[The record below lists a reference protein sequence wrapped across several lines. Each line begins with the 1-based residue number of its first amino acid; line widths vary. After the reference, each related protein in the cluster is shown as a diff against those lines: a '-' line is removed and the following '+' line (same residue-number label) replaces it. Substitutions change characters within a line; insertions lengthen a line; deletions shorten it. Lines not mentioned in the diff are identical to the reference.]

1 MSKHKKKS
9 REEKIPEVIKDIS
22 IEDDPYWKVGG
33 VHMDAH
39 RLGKF
44 LNKFERFEEKHSE
57 WTDGLLDGAPTFYC
71 VLGVLKGSGIDEV
84 KKAYDMKSAF
94 SSFHQ
99 YIIDEALDVL
109 SDPKLQKEYDELLLV
124 FEQMTKCMPP
134 LEKNEMIQIHSLR
147 VNAEKEFARM
157 RPLLPRYKTYM
168 DFYING
174 MPDIYEITGLDR
186 DSSIEEIKTRCDGGS
201 DLYKKIFD
209 ILGNTASL
217 EEYDFVMRF
226 MLKFGDRSEIEKRM
240 NRKKRW
246 EGLDKN
252 LFEKTVLFGLC
263 NSEEME
269 KFKKRLYEILKSN
282 QDWLQY
288 LPPNKET
295 FFSTLG
301 IDKIS
306 LPDDKKEIEKVIREK
321 YRTFEKTPKINL
333 AYTVL
338 KNASQREDYLYLMQ
352 NIDILNTTQ
361 KIFSD
366 EEPVVQPEKMLK
378 GRKKKSSK
386 QTKSYEQKT
395 LDDLFME
402 IIGNM
407 LKKMNEGEGK
417 RKN

>member
-9 REEKIPEVIKDIS
+9 REDRLPEVIKEIS
-22 IEDDPYWKVGG
+22 IEDDPYWKLSG

-39 RLGKF
+39 RVGRF
-44 LNKFERFEEKHSE
+44 LNKFERFEEQHPE
-57 WTDGLLDGAPTFYC
+57 WTDELLGGAPTFYC
-71 VLGVLKGSGIDEV
+71 VLGVPKGSGIDEV
-84 KKAYDMKSAF
+84 KKAYDQKSAF

-99 YIIDEALDVL
+99 DIIDEALDVL
-109 SDPKLQKEYDELLLV
+109 SDPKLQKEYDELLFV

-134 LEKNEMIQIHSLR
+134 WEKNEMIRIHSLR
-147 VNAEKEFARM
+147 INAEKEFVRM

-174 MPDIYEITGLDR
+174 MPDLYEIAGLEH
-186 DSSIEEIKTRCDGGS
+186 DSSIEEIKKRCDSGS
-201 DLYKKIFD
+201 DLYKKILE
-209 ILGNTASL
+209 ILGNTTSR

-226 MLKFGDRSEIEKRM
+226 MLKFGGSEIENRM
-240 NRKKRW
+240 KRKKRW

-252 LFEKTVLFGLC
+252 LFEKTILFGLC

-269 KFKKRLYEILKSN
+269 KFKARLYDILKSN

-301 IDKIS
+301 IEKNS
-306 LPDDKKEIEKVIREK
+306 LPEDKKEIEKVIREK
-321 YRTFEKTPKINL
+321 YRTLEKTPKINF

-352 NIDILNTTQ
+352 NIDILNATQ
-361 KIFSD
+361 KIFLD
-366 EEPVVQPEKMLK
+366 EEPMVQPEKMRK
-378 GRKKKSSK
+378 GKKNKSPK

-402 IIGNM
+402 IVGNM
-407 LKKMNEGEGK
+407 LNKMNKGKGK
-417 RKN
+417 R

>member
-9 REEKIPEVIKDIS
+9 QGEGLPEAIKEIS

-39 RLGKF
+39 RVGRF
-44 LNKFERFEEKHSE
+44 LDKFERFEEKHPE
-57 WTDGLLDGAPTFYC
+57 WTDNLLGGAPTFYC
-71 VLGVLKGSGIDEV
+71 VLGVPKGSGIDEV
-84 KKAYDMKSAF
+84 KKAYDLKSAF

-109 SDPKLQKEYDELLLV
+109 SNPKLQKEYDELLFV

-147 VNAEKEFARM
+147 VNAEKEFIRM
-157 RPLLPRYKTYM
+157 RPLLPRYKTYI
-168 DFYING
+168 DFYMNG
-174 MPDIYEITGLDR
+174 MPDLYEIAGLDN
-186 DSSIEEIKTRCDGGS
+186 DSSIEEIKKRCDSGS
-201 DLYKKIFD
+201 DLYKKILD
-209 ILGNTASL
+209 ILGNPTSR

-226 MLKFGDRSEIEKRM
+226 MLKFGDRLEIEKRM

-252 LFEKTVLFGLC
+252 LFEKIVLFGLS
-263 NSEEME
+263 NSEDMG
-269 KFKKRLYEILKSN
+269 KFKARLHDILKSN

-288 LPPNKET
+288 MPPNKET

-301 IDKIS
+301 LDKNS
-306 LPDDKKEIEKVIREK
+306 LPDDKKELEKVIREK
-321 YRTFEKTPKINL
+321 YRSLEKTPKINL

-352 NIDILNTTQ
+352 NVDILDATQ
-361 KIFSD
+361 KILSD
-366 EEPVVQPEKMLK
+366 DEPAEPPEKMRK
-378 GRKKKSSK
+378 GKKKKSSK
-386 QTKSYEQKT
+386 KTKSYEQKT

-402 IIGNM
+402 IVGNM
-407 LKKMNEGEGK
+407 LKNMNKGQKMK
-417 RKN
+417 

>member
-1 MSKHKKKS
+1 MSKHKKKPHED
-9 REEKIPEVIKDIS
+9 RLPEVIKEIS

-39 RLGKF
+39 RVGRF
-44 LNKFERFEEKHSE
+44 LNKFERFEEKHPE
-57 WTDGLLDGAPTFYC
+57 WTDELLGGAPTFYC
-71 VLGVLKGSGIDEV
+71 VLGVLKGSGKDEV
-84 KKAYDMKSAF
+84 KKAYDLKSAF

-99 YIIDEALDVL
+99 DIIDEALDVL
-109 SDPKLQKEYDELLLV
+109 SDPKLQKEYDELLFV

-134 LEKNEMIQIHSLR
+134 MEKNEMIQIHSLR
-147 VNAEKEFARM
+147 INAEKEFFRM

-174 MPDIYEITGLDR
+174 MPDLYEIAGLDH
-186 DSSIEEIKTRCDGGS
+186 DSSIEEIKKRCDSGS
-201 DLYKKIFD
+201 DLYKKILE
-209 ILGNTASL
+209 ILGNPTSR
-217 EEYDFVMRF
+217 EEYDFLMRF
-226 MLKFGDRSEIEKRM
+226 MLKFGDRSEIENRM
-240 NRKKRW
+240 KRKKRW

-269 KFKKRLYEILKSN
+269 NFKKRLYDILKSN

-301 IDKIS
+301 IEKNS
-306 LPDDKKEIEKVIREK
+306 LPEDKKEIEKVIREK
-321 YRTFEKTPKINL
+321 YRTLEKTPKINL

-352 NIDILNTTQ
+352 NIDILNATQ

-366 EEPVVQPEKMLK
+366 DEPVEPPEKMRK
-378 GRKKKSSK
+378 GKTKKSSK
-386 QTKSYEQKT
+386 KTVSYEQKT

-402 IIGNM
+402 IVGNM
-407 LKKMNEGEGK
+407 LKKINEGQRK
-417 RKN
+417 R

>member
-9 REEKIPEVIKDIS
+9 REEGLHEVIKEIS

-39 RLGKF
+39 RVGRF
-44 LNKFERFEEKHSE
+44 LDKFERFEEKHPE
-57 WTDGLLDGAPTFYC
+57 WTDELLGGAPTFYC
-71 VLGVLKGSGIDEV
+71 VLGVPKGTGKDEV
-84 KKAYDMKSAF
+84 KKAYDSKLTF
-94 SSFHQ
+94 SSYPQ
-99 YIIDEALDVL
+99 YILDKALDVL
-109 SDPKLQKEYDELLLV
+109 SDPKLQKEYDELLFV

-134 LEKNEMIQIHSLR
+134 REKNEMIRIHSLR
-147 VNAEKEFARM
+147 INAEKEFVRM
-157 RPLLPRYKTYM
+157 RLLLPRYKTYI

-174 MPDIYEITGLDR
+174 MPDLYEIAGLDHN
-186 DSSIEEIKTRCDGGS
+186 SSIEEIKKPCDSGS
-201 DLYKKIFD
+201 DLYKKIFE
-209 ILGNTASL
+209 ILGNTTSR

-226 MLKFGDRSEIEKRM
+226 ILKFGDSSEIEKRM

-263 NSEEME
+263 NSEDME
-269 KFKKRLYEILKSN
+269 KFKVRLFEILKSN

-301 IDKIS
+301 IDKNS

-321 YRTFEKTPKINL
+321 YRTLEKTPKINL
-333 AYTVL
+333 AYSVL

-352 NIDILNTTQ
+352 NVDILNAIQ
-361 KIFSD
+361 KIFLED
-366 EEPVVQPEKMLK
+366 EPVITPEKIRK
-378 GRKKKSSK
+378 GKKKKSSK
-386 QTKSYEQKT
+386 KTRSYEQKT

-402 IIGNM
+402 IVGNM
-407 LKKMNEGEGK
+407 LKKMNKGQGK
-417 RKN
+417 R

>member
-9 REEKIPEVIKDIS
+9 REDRLPEVIKEIS

-39 RLGKF
+39 RVGRF
-44 LNKFERFEEKHSE
+44 LNKFEHFEEKHPE
-57 WTDGLLDGAPTFYC
+57 WTDELLGGAPTFYC
-71 VLGVLKGSGIDEV
+71 VLGVPKGSGIDEV

-99 YIIDEALDVL
+99 YLIDEALDVL
-109 SDPKLQKEYDELLLV
+109 SDPKLQKEYDELLFV

-134 LEKNEMIQIHSLR
+134 WEKNEMIRIHSLR
-147 VNAEKEFARM
+147 VNAEKEFFRM
-157 RPLLPRYKTYM
+157 RPLLPRYKTYI
-168 DFYING
+168 DFYMNG
-174 MPDIYEITGLDR
+174 MPDLYEIAGIDH
-186 DSSIEEIKTRCDGGS
+186 DSSIEEIKKRCDSGS
-201 DLYKKIFD
+201 DLSMKIFD
-209 ILGNTASL
+209 ILGNTTSR

-226 MLKFGDRSEIEKRM
+226 MLKFGDRSEIENRM

-246 EGLDKN
+246 ESLDKN

-269 KFKKRLYEILKSN
+269 NFKKRLYEILKSN

-301 IDKIS
+301 IDKNS

-321 YRTFEKTPKINL
+321 YRTLEKTPKINL
-333 AYTVL
+333 AYSVL

-352 NIDILNTTQ
+352 NVDILNATQ

-366 EEPVVQPEKMLK
+366 DEPVVSPEKMRK
-378 GRKKKSSK
+378 GKKKKSSK
-386 QTKSYEQKT
+386 KTMSYEQKT

-402 IIGNM
+402 IVGNM
-407 LKKMNEGEGK
+407 LKKMNKGQGM
-417 RKN
+417 R

>member
-1 MSKHKKKS
+1 MSRHKKKS
-9 REEKIPEVIKDIS
+9 HEERLPEVIKEIS

-33 VHMDAH
+33 VYMDAH
-39 RLGKF
+39 RVGRF
-44 LNKFERFEEKHSE
+44 LDKFERFEEKYPE
-57 WTDGLLDGAPTFYC
+57 WTDELLGGAPTFYC
-71 VLGVLKGSGIDEV
+71 VLGVPKGTGKDEV
-84 KKAYDMKSAF
+84 KKAYDSKLTF
-94 SSFHQ
+94 SSYPQ
-99 YIIDEALDVL
+99 YILDKALDVL
-109 SDPKLQKEYDELLLV
+109 SDPKLQKEYDELLFV

-134 LEKNEMIQIHSLR
+134 WEKNEMIRIHSLR
-147 VNAEKEFARM
+147 INAEKEFVRM
-157 RPLLPRYKTYM
+157 RPLLPRYRTYI

-174 MPDIYEITGLDR
+174 MPDLYEIAGLDHN
-186 DSSIEEIKTRCDGGS
+186 SSIEEIKKPCDAGS
-201 DLYKKIFD
+201 DLYKKIFE
-209 ILGNTASL
+209 ILGNTASR

-269 KFKKRLYEILKSN
+269 KFKKRLFEILKSN

-301 IDKIS
+301 IDKNS

-321 YRTFEKTPKINL
+321 YRTLEKTPKINL
-333 AYTVL
+333 AYSVL

-352 NIDILNTTQ
+352 NVDILNAIQ
-361 KIFSD
+361 KIFSED
-366 EEPVVQPEKMLK
+366 EPVVPPEKKRK
-378 GRKKKSSK
+378 GMKKKSSK
-386 QTKSYEQKT
+386 QTMSYEQKT

-402 IIGNM
+402 IVGNM
-407 LKKMNEGEGK
+407 LKKMNEGQGK
-417 RKN
+417 R

>member
-1 MSKHKKKS
+1 M
-9 REEKIPEVIKDIS
+9 
-22 IEDDPYWKVGG
+22 
-33 VHMDAH
+33 
-39 RLGKF
+39 
-44 LNKFERFEEKHSE
+44 
-57 WTDGLLDGAPTFYC
+57 
-71 VLGVLKGSGIDEV
+71 
-84 KKAYDMKSAF
+84 KKAYDLKSAF
-94 SSFHQ
+94 SSFPQ

-109 SDPKLQKEYDELLLV
+109 SDPKLQKEYDELLFV

-134 LEKNEMIQIHSLR
+134 WEKNEMIRIHSLR
-147 VNAEKEFARM
+147 VNAEKEFFRM
-157 RPLLPRYKTYM
+157 RPLLPRYKTYI
-168 DFYING
+168 DFYMNG
-174 MPDIYEITGLDR
+174 MPDLYEIAGLDH
-186 DSSIEEIKTRCDGGS
+186 DSSTEEIKKRCDSCS
-201 DLYKKIFD
+201 DLYKKILE
-209 ILGNTASL
+209 ILLNPTSR

-226 MLKFGDRSEIEKRM
+226 MLKFGNKIEIENRM

-269 KFKKRLYEILKSN
+269 KFKVRLYEILKSN

-301 IDKIS
+301 IDKNS

-321 YRTFEKTPKINL
+321 YRTLEKTPKINL

-352 NIDILNTTQ
+352 NIDILNATQ

-366 EEPVVQPEKMLK
+366 EEPVVQPEKMRNGK
-378 GRKKKSSK
+378 KKKSSK
-386 QTKSYEQKT
+386 QTVSYEQKT

-402 IIGNM
+402 VIGNM
-407 LKKMNEGEGK
+407 LKNMNKGQRK
-417 RKN
+417 R